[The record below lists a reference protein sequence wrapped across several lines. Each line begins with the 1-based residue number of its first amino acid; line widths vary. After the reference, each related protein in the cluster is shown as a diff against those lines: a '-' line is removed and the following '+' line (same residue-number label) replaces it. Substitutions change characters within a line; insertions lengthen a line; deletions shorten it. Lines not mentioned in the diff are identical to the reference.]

1 MVRPEFQLVTLHNL
15 IILILLSL
23 TFFMYKMQ
31 VKALYRGGVIS
42 DNVYKIVAQFLTQN
56 RGLLNYCRKG
66 KYRIYTNFM

>member
-31 VKALYRGGVIS
+31 VKALYRGVVIS
-42 DNVYKIVAQFLTQN
+42 DNVYKIVAWFLTQN
-56 RGLLNYCRKG
+56 RGSLNSCRKG